1 MAEPVSD
8 RYRSFGT
15 VPGLQVLGQG
25 RGCRGWYHYL
35 FDFGG
40 FFVRRIVVRV
50 IARPIGAGG
59 VPLPCITIT
68 SSGTRLPR
76 TEAGEALLR
85 AISDLMIVSAADA
98 YSA

>member
-1 MAEPVSD
+1 
-8 RYRSFGT
+8 
-15 VPGLQVLGQG
+15 
-25 RGCRGWYHYL
+25 
-35 FDFGG
+35 
-40 FFVRRIVVRV
+40 
-50 IARPIGAGG
+50 
-59 VPLPCITIT
+59 LPCITIT